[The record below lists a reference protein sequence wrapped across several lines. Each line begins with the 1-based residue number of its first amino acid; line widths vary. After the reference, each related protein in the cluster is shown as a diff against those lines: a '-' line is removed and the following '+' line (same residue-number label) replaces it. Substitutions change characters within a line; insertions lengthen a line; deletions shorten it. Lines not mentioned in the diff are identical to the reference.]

1 MLPTGNSACC
11 RDRTGLDGLDDDINY
26 NEITERAENDLT
38 PSWHTVVR
46 PPSASGVISS
56 RPCID
61 NIICVFF
68 FSFCPQVVQ
77 SHFIVFGMTI
87 FQACW
92 SAIKTYGYFLR
103 HYSFISFAHPFIKKN
118 GCDDQLQRPT
128 LWFLHSGFQG
138 FNGKITTF
146 KSYSVC
152 DVANGKLLTQ
162 LDGHELCLP
171 IGRPRCCHA
180 SEIQPSTPSFL
191 HFGPFSKKITFRS
204 LADLFLHLDPECRR
218 HDPRCDR
225 NTSRRHGNTSRRQ
238 ESWRRGAAQVT
249 HALPTLLLCCR
260 F

>member
-1 MLPTGNSACC
+1 MIHECVLNCLFFSKERSIWVLKRGKREEDDSANQCPRTRNSACC
-11 RDRTGLDGLDDDINY
+11 RDRTGLDGLDDDIHY

-38 PSWHTVVR
+38 PSWHT
-46 PPSASGVISS
+46 GVISS
-56 RPCID
+56 RPMQQQH
-61 NIICVFF
+61 NVCVFF

-92 SAIKTYGYFLR
+92 SAIKTYGCFLQ

-152 DVANGKLLTQ
+152 DVANGKLFTQ

-171 IGRPRCCHA
+171 FGRPRCCHA
-180 SEIQPSTPSFL
+180 SQIQPSTPSFYIL
-191 HFGPFSKKITFRS
+191 TLSKKNYIWIPGRFI
-204 LADLFLHLDPECRR
+204 P
-218 HDPRCDR
+218 
-225 NTSRRHGNTSRRQ
+225 TSG
-238 ESWRRGAAQVT
+238 
-249 HALPTLLLCCR
+249 P
-260 F
+260 